1 MRYTRLRRAIE
12 SGSLIGTHGTPF
24 QGGSEKNAQAQNKRK
39 ATDMTIEDVGGDEEQ
54 AVDEAGVT
62 VVAEKSRTRPRR
74 SQQKTKMR
82 LDEDVVEEDSE
93 DGSDAE
99 YEDESTV
106 QSRKKRRRTGLG
118 KMEGHSTLLT
128 GSAEAAAPAKM
139 LSALRVVDE
148 AADDTLTSSSS

>member
-24 QGGSEKNAQAQNKRK
+24 QGGSEKNAQAQKKRK
-39 ATDMTIEDVGGDEEQ
+39 ATDTTIGDVGGEEEQ
-54 AVDEAGVT
+54 DADGVGVT
-62 VVAEKSRTRPRR
+62 DVAEQIRTRPRR

-99 YEDESTV
+99 YEDESTM
-106 QSRKKRRRTGLG
+106 QSRKKRRKTGLG

-128 GSAEAAAPAKM
+128 GNVEAAAPAKM

-148 AADDTLTSSSS
+148 AADDALTSSSS

>member
-12 SGSLIGTHGTPF
+12 SGTLIGTHGTPF
-24 QGGSEKNAQAQNKRK
+24 QGGSEKNIQAQKKPK
-39 ATDMTIEDVGGDEEQ
+39 ATDMTDEDVGGEEEQ
-54 AVDEAGVT
+54 ATDEAGVID
-62 VVAEKSRTRPRR
+62 VAEEIRARPRR
-74 SQQKTKMR
+74 SQQKTNMR

-106 QSRKKRRRTGLG
+106 KNRKKRRRMGLG
-118 KMEGHSTLLT
+118 KMAGHSALLT
-128 GSAEAAAPAKM
+128 GNAEATAPAKM

-148 AADDTLTSSSS
+148 AADDALTSSSS